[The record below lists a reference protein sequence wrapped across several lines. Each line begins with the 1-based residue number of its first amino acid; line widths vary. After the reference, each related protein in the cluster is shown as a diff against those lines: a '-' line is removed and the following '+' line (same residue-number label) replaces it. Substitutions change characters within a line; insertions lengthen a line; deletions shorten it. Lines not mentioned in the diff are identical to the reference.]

1 MRNKKIRDEWK
12 LKQKK
17 AWKIAAVGVALGLGI
32 TACTTM
38 GGSQKAMNDRSAVQ
52 THEIQDKQKEET
64 VMEKP
69 DYSNVRLKEIYLAGG
84 CFWGMEAYLERI
96 YGVADAVSGYA
107 NGHTEN
113 PKYED
118 LLYNNSGHAETV
130 QVKYDPERIS
140 LQALLTYYMKVVD
153 PTSINQQGNDKGLQ
167 YRTGIYYTDPAEEKI
182 IREFLAEQQKKY
194 EKPIRIE
201 NLPLDNFTKAEDYHQ
216 DYLQKNPNGYCHI
229 DLNKAQEIVIDS
241 WKYHKPSEQELRQRL
256 SESQYA
262 VTQQNDTERPFSNE
276 YWDNKEAGIYVDVA
290 TGEPLFVSTDK
301 YDSGCGWPSFTKPIS
316 KDVLTY
322 QEDKSHNMNRTEV
335 RSRTGDSHLG
345 HVFEDGPKEEG
356 GLRYC
361 INSASLRFIPKA
373 EMKEQGYEYLLP
385 LVK

>member
-1 MRNKKIRDEWK
+1 MQQMK
-12 LKQKK
+12 LF
-17 AWKIAAVGVALGLGI
+17 KIAAAGIALALSI
-32 TACTTM
+32 TACAAA
-38 GGSQKAMNDRSAVQ
+38 GGSQNAINKQPMAE
-52 THEIQDKQKEET
+52 THEKQDKQKEEQKT
-64 VMEKP
+64 AMEKP
-69 DYSNVRLKEIYLAGG
+69 DYSKVKLKEIYLAGG
-84 CFWGMEAYLERI
+84 CFWGIEAYMERI

-107 NGHTEN
+107 NGHTPN

-167 YRTGIYYTDPAEEKI
+167 YRTGIYYTDPAEEKV
-182 IREFLAEQQKKY
+182 IRQFLAEQQKKY
-194 EKPIRIE
+194 DKPIQIE
-201 NLPLDNFTKAEDYHQ
+201 NLPLDNFTKAEEYHQ

-229 DLNKAQEIVIDS
+229 DLNKAKEIVIDPA
-241 WKYHKPSEQELRQRL
+241 KYPKPSAQELREKL
-256 SESQYA
+256 TEAQYA
-262 VTQQNDTERPFSNE
+262 VTQQNDTERAFSNE
-276 YWDNKEAGIYVDVA
+276 YWNNKEAGLYVDVA
-290 TGEPLFVSTDK
+290 TGEPLFASTDK

-322 QEDKSHNMNRTEV
+322 REDKSYNMIRTEV

-345 HVFEDGPKEEG
+345 HVFEDGPKEAG

-361 INSASLRFIPKA
+361 INSASIRFIPKA
-373 EMKEQGYEYLLP
+373 EMKAQGYEYLLP
-385 LVK
+385 LIK

>member
-1 MRNKKIRDEWK
+1 MRNKKIRGEWK
-12 LKQKK
+12 LQQKK

>member
-1 MRNKKIRDEWK
+1 MRNKKIRGEWK
-12 LKQKK
+12 LQQKK

-64 VMEKP
+64 IMEKP

-373 EMKEQGYEYLLP
+373 EMKEKGYEYLLP

>member
-1 MRNKKIRDEWK
+1 MRNKKIRGEWK
-12 LKQKK
+12 LQQKK

-64 VMEKP
+64 IMEKP

>member
-1 MRNKKIRDEWK
+1 MRNKKIRGEWK
-12 LKQKK
+12 LQQKK

-64 VMEKP
+64 IMEKP

-140 LQALLTYYMKVVD
+140 LQALLAYYMKVVD